1 MEEVL
6 NRNTLGRGI
15 SFLDP
20 IEVTDVQ
27 FGQSYPIFTN
37 ARVRPADASGRMRVE
52 VDVDYSDLVSLSI
65 DTKVLINVPRPRFAV
80 LPLSL
85 GLVVERFSGTLALEL
100 VSSPHSPPS
109 LPASQLAR
117 SGASAAAA
125 AAAAADSEAP
135 RSRHQL
141 RLSLHPDFELD
152 ARATSLVGSRA
163 KLQDVPKIEQLLVA
177 RLRAFVHDRFVWP
190 RYWSVT
196 LPNLVPRRAAGPQR
210 GDEGEEQDDDED
222 DEEEE
227 EGVDEDGDLMQG
239 QGRLTVQRGNVL
251 LDEQDEEEDEEEED
265 EEEEEP
271 HPAIVGSLSNG
282 LRHRNRPGRAR
293 ARPRPTLTHSQLRAS
308 QQQQPV

>member
-1 MEEVL
+1 MLTVGHAMH
-6 NRNTLGRGI
+6 T
-15 SFLDP
+15 
-20 IEVTDVQ
+20 Q
-27 FGQSYPIFTN
+27 
-37 ARVRPADASGRMRVE
+37 RVE

-117 SGASAAAA
+117 SGAR
-125 AAAAADSEAP
+125 AADSEAP

-196 LPNLVPRRAAGPQR
+196 LPNLVPRRASGPQR
-210 GDEGEEQDDDED
+210 GDEGEEQDDDEEQ
-222 DEEEE
+222 DEDI
-227 EGVDEDGDLMQG
+227 DEDGDLMQG
-239 QGRLTVQRGNVL
+239 QGQLRVQRGNVL
-251 LDEQDEEEDEEEED
+251 LDEQDEEEEDEEEEE

-293 ARPRPTLTHSQLRAS
+293 ARPRPTLTHSHLRAS
-308 QQQQPV
+308 QQQQQPV